1 MDPKDYCNSMAA
13 ELTAWKAKLFD
24 VIARTDKMSTEQK
37 GKVWEYF
44 GEMKIIIQDI
54 EDKIESLRTECPSDW
69 SPQKKEIENAHVD
82 VRSKYDE
89 TLDYIGKASPM
100 SVPG

>member
-24 VIARTDKMSTEQK
+24 VISRTDKMGTQEK
-37 GKVWEYF
+37 DKVWQYF
-44 GEMKIIIQDI
+44 NEMKIIIQDL
-54 EDKIESLRTECPSDW
+54 EDKVETLRTECPSDW
-69 SPQKKEIENAHVD
+69 SPQKKQIEDAHVD
-82 VRSKYDE
+82 VRSKYEE
-89 TLDYIGKASPM
+89 TLEFIGKASPM

>member
-1 MDPKDYCNSMAA
+1 MDAKDYCNSMAA

-24 VIARTDKMSTEQK
+24 VIARTDKMGTAEK
-37 GKVWEYF
+37 DKVWEYF
-44 GEMKIIIQDI
+44 GEMKIIIQDL

-69 SPQKKEIENAHVD
+69 SPQKKEIEDAHVD
-82 VRSKYDE
+82 VRSKYEE
-89 TLDYIGKASPM
+89 TLEYIGKASPM